1 MDQLWP
7 MVYMYNHFQDTY
19 QSFSET
25 TVRCELLFRKKVA
38 EKLGLLHCIESSQ
51 YVHILIYRRLWGDFT
66 FKDCMVCWR
75 ERIWSKAN
83 LRSSICPDNNCL
95 RSLEQYN
102 CSAHN
107 WWLWLGFCGVT
118 GLDSSMPIFHL
129 IIQNKGDVLIHVD
142 TANRATFL

>member
-7 MVYMYNHFQDTY
+7 MVYIYNHFQDTY

-25 TVRCELLFRKKVA
+25 RVRCELLFRKKGSGEARVA
-38 EKLGLLHCIESSQ
+38 ALHWIIAVRSYFNLSKITRWFYIQGLH
-51 YVHILIYRRLWGDFT
+51 
-66 FKDCMVCWR
+66 VCWK

-83 LRSSICPDNNCL
+83 LRSSICPDNNCF

-102 CSAHN
+102 CSGHN